1 MITEE
6 ENHRETCGVKDGVH
20 GCPHTSPVSAQ
31 YLTEEDLRHERI
43 AQQHSP
49 QDQTGAVHRH
59 GEESEP
65 QEEDRSVHQESFL
78 PPDGVIE
85 EASEEGGGEVAQYPT
100 AG

>member
-1 MITEE
+1 M
-6 ENHRETCGVKDGVH
+6 KDGVH
-20 GCPHTSPVSAQ
+20 GRPHTSSVSAQ

-43 AQQHSP
+43 AQQHSS

-65 QEEDRSVHQESFL
+65 QEEDCNVYQETFL

-85 EASEEGGGEVAQYPT
+85 EAGKKRGREVAQYPT